1 MLGCKPLAQQP
12 GRPDLFRLSSVR
24 DCTHR
29 LSEAGKALQKRLF
42 FSHARMRGFRVV
54 GSTDAVW
61 LIITT
66 PFFATLRARS
76 GYDSG
81 QGGRLSRHERFQSGT
96 DSRAWRAADTG
107 SLSALWSGVG
117 NRVGQAITQEN
128 NLTAPLRMT
137 RISCPAGQVI
147 EDQRHHYLQ

>member
-1 MLGCKPLAQQP
+1 
-12 GRPDLFRLSSVR
+12 
-24 DCTHR
+24 
-29 LSEAGKALQKRLF
+29 
-42 FSHARMRGFRVV
+42 MRGFRVV

-137 RISCPAGQVI
+137 RISWPCWPGHRGTTAALLAVMEHKLNSPDVTRPLKTPGICSFLAIDGGQ
-147 EDQRHHYLQ
+147 